1 MSITSL
7 QNKCK
12 HLQNH
17 HSTLT
22 FWRQG
27 CPHPKNVL
35 EKVLDSPPE
44 SCTVAHL
51 YLWPPWRTA
60 SREKIS
66 LRINNVLHYHLK
78 YFKFRFNLQLIGSVE
93 TWIFFFLNTQKIS
106 SVLTSSPVLNVRLHW
121 HDYAASHLAPG
132 LLLTRS
138 VHLKS
143 SADIWLLSSVGAR
156 GSRSDNTV
164 IKHAINILTPCQL
177 DPSPTFPFNDF
188 LELVLFTFVNWV
200 RENAV
205 LALCVA

>member
-1 MSITSL
+1 MSVTSL

-17 HSTLT
+17 HSALTL
-22 FWRQG
+22 WRQG
-27 CPHPKNVL
+27 CPRPKHVL

-143 SADIWLLSSVGAR
+143 SAEHMAPVVCRCSGISEWQHCD
-156 GSRSDNTV
+156 
-164 IKHAINILTPCQL
+164 
-177 DPSPTFPFNDF
+177 
-188 LELVLFTFVNWV
+188 
-200 RENAV
+200 
-205 LALCVA
+205 